1 MLLAEWQVG
10 EVFWAMVWFSLFF
23 LWIWLVI
30 AVFIDVFRS
39 GDLGGWA
46 KALWCLFLI
55 VTPYLGVFV
64 YLIARGGTMR
74 ERAVTDAREQEAA
87 QRAYI
92 QEVAS
97 TASSPAAEVERLA
110 NLRAQGAI
118 DEAEFQA
125 LKAKTLALAEESD
138 VSRS

>member
-1 MLLAEWQVG
+1 MVLGEWQVG
-10 EVFWAMVWFSLFF
+10 EVVWTMFWFTVFF

-30 AVFIDVFRS
+30 AIFVDIFRS
-39 GDLGGWA
+39 DDLGGWA
-46 KALWCLFLI
+46 KAVWCLFVI
-55 VTPYLGVFV
+55 VLPYLGVFV

-74 ERAVTDAREQEAA
+74 ERAEADARTREMEQRE
-87 QRAYI
+87 YI
-92 QEVAS
+92 QEVAG

-125 LKAKTLALAEESD
+125 LKAKALA
-138 VSRS
+138 